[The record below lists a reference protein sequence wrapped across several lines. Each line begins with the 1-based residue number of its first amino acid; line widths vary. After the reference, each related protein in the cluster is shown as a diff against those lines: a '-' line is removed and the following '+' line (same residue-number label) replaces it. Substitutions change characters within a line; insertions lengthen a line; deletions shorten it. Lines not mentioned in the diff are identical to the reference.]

1 MKCTVTPLNPC
12 IVRCPALSKQS
23 CEYILEC
30 MGEQGVT
37 GVRRIN
43 VHRDGV
49 IKPTN
54 TFVFTFDSPVLPAIV
69 RIGFIWQK
77 LMFISR
83 IHLDIK
89 MSSVWPP

>member
-1 MKCTVTPLNPC
+1 
-12 IVRCPALSKQS
+12 
-23 CEYILEC
+23 

-37 GVRRIN
+37 GERRIN
-43 VHRDGV
+43 FHRDGV

-69 RIGFIWQK
+69 RIGFILAK

-83 IHLDIK
+83 VHLDVE